1 MPVAC
6 GRGRCQ
12 RVDSNSRKGN
22 HGGRRLAPQMI
33 ILPLLRALSLDG
45 SGEGMLHAGIS
56 EGAVGKLAVLSEHG
70 LKHADSRCRPVKR
83 RRRSFAS

>member
-1 MPVAC
+1 
-6 GRGRCQ
+6 
-12 RVDSNSRKGN
+12 
-22 HGGRRLAPQMI
+22 MI

-56 EGAVGKLAVLSEHG
+56 EGAVGNWRFYRSM
-70 LKHADSRCRPVKR
+70 DSNTRILDVRPVKR